1 MTRVTIVLALCSIV
15 SFTFAQ
21 PGQAKNQPAPQAA
34 ATAAPAPVKEKPAV
48 TERGV
53 AKVMAGPITGIDSE
67 KKTISIKVKSGT
79 YAVSIDE
86 KTVVLAGDK
95 QIAIADLKQGDRVHV
110 EYQKLS
116 NGQRKAVHINV
127 PAAKSAAVVKSQPAP
142 KQEAAVPAQKAE
154 PVKPNPAPAP
164 AKAENAANPAKVDVK
179 TGAAVAP
186 KTEAKADTAA
196 AQPAAKAKEASPVK

>member
-1 MTRVTIVLALCSIV
+1 MTRFTIVLALCGIV

-21 PGQAKNQPAPQAA
+21 PEQGKNQPAPQATA
-34 ATAAPAPVKEKPAV
+34 PAAPAPVKEKTAV

-53 AKVMAGPITGIDSE
+53 AKVMAGPITGINSE

-79 YAVSIDE
+79 YTVSIDE
-86 KTVVLAGDK
+86 KTVLLAGDK

-116 NGQRKAVHINV
+116 NGQRKAVHV
-127 PAAKSAAVVKSQPAP
+127 TAPAAKPALEAKAQPAP
-142 KQEAAVPAQKAE
+142 KQETA
-154 PVKPNPAPAP
+154 AP
-164 AKAENAANPAKVDVK
+164 AKAEQPAPAVKPDVK
-179 TGAAVAP
+179 TGAAAAP

-196 AQPAAKAKEASPVK
+196 AQPAAKAKEASPAK

>member
-1 MTRVTIVLALCSIV
+1 MMRFTIVLVLCCIV

-34 ATAAPAPVKEKPAV
+34 APAASAPVKEKPAIA
-48 TERGV
+48 ERGV

-95 QIAIADLKQGDRVHV
+95 QIAVADLKQGDRVHV

-116 NGQRKAVHINV
+116 NGQRKAVHINA
-127 PAAKSAAVVKSQPAP
+127 PAAQSAPVVKSQPAP
-142 KQEAAVPAQKAE
+142 RQEAAAPKAE
-154 PVKPNPAPAP
+154 ATPAP
-164 AKAENAANPAKVDVK
+164 AKAVTKANPAPAPAKVDVK
-179 TGAAVAP
+179 TGAAAAP